1 MNEIIP
7 QPGSIVRFGPWNGV
21 VLDVFQSSSSD
32 KHILQIMFA
41 KNIYKQQPAE
51 LHIFE
56 DLASD
61 LLLSSTREALSEEL
75 ARLNENALA
84 EAGKLLEK
92 AISPVESPIPIS
104 TETKV

>member
-1 MNEIIP
+1 MSDVIP
-7 QPGSIVRFGPWNGV
+7 QPGNVIRFGPWNGV
-21 VLDVFQSSSSD
+21 VLDVFQSSSSK

-56 DLASD
+56 DLSSE
-61 LLLSSTREALSEEL
+61 LLLQSTKEALSEEL

-84 EAGKLLEK
+84 EADKLLEK
-92 AISPVESPIPIS
+92 VTPLAEIPMPAMS
-104 TETKV
+104 EKP